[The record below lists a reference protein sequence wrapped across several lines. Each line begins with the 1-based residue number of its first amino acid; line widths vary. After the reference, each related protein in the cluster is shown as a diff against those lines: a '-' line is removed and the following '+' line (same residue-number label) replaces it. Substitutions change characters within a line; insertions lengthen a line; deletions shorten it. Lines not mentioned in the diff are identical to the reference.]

1 MDSDKEDLLTKA
13 LREELTAAEKQ
24 RWDELLLEDGQLR
37 ELFAEE
43 AELERALAMLPNVA
57 ISSNFTAL
65 TVRAALREEPRPKA
79 NSSVRWRLFRFAPA
93 MVAVAVLLSAGLFYG
108 YRNSS
113 ANRAEMAVN
122 VRSFSEVASVMAA
135 SKTPPAEIFQNFDA
149 IQRLS
154 LPADN
159 ELDMELLVALQK

>member
-1 MDSDKEDLLTKA
+1 MNSDKEDLLTKA

-24 RWDELLLEDGQLR
+24 RWDELLLGDAPLR
-37 ELFAEE
+37 EQFAEE
-43 AELERALAMLPNVA
+43 VELERALSMLPNVP

-65 TVRAALREEPRPKA
+65 TVRAALREEPRSKTKA
-79 NSSVRWRLFRFAPA
+79 SFLARLFRFAPA
-93 MVAVAVLLSAGLFYG
+93 AAALAVLLSAALFYG
-108 YRNSS
+108 YRNHS
-113 ANRAEMAVN
+113 AKRAEMAVN

-135 SKTPPAEIFQNFDA
+135 SKTPPAEVFQNFDA